1 MTEPRNIAD
10 GFIARGARLL
20 VSEVAE
26 DALDD
31 TALFLCSPMGRNI
44 SGQARSVRGHVTT
57 L

>member
-26 DALDD
+26 DDLEE
-31 TALFLCSPMGRNI
+31 TARGGCARGGGRG
-44 SGQARSVRGHVTT
+44 SGLAGAGGGGGTAG
-57 L
+57 